1 MYQKLHKAAEIMKSM
16 IKPANSS
23 PGLKTVYTWENLN
36 PAVMPLMRLR
46 KFITRLMVADFA
58 HQAATRGNI
67 FQETLLPPKG
77 FLITKIIS
85 TPCNQLH

>member
-1 MYQKLHKAAEIMKSM
+1 MYQKLHKAAEIMKFM

-23 PGLKTVYTWENLN
+23 PGWKTAYTWENLN

-67 FQETLLPPKG
+67 FHEPLLPPG
-77 FLITKIIS
+77 GLLNTR
-85 TPCNQLH
+85 